1 VADVWV
7 AGNLADVTAGVMQ
20 PAASGVAAAAALNAD
35 LTAEDAAIAVAASRA
50 SSQQASGR
58 RP

>member
-1 VADVWV
+1 MAGVWV
-7 AGNLADVTAGVMQ
+7 AGNVADVTAGVMQ

-35 LTAEDAAIAVAASRA
+35 LTAEDTAIALAASRA
-50 SSQQASGR
+50 SGQQASSR